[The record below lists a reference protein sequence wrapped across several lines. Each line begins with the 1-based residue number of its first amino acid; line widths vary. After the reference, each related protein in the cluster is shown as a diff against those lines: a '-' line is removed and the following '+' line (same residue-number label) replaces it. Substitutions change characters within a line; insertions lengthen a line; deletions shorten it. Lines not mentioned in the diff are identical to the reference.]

1 MNGLWQCR
9 RKMSSAFDFR
19 EKDDVIDAIVELSE
33 VEQSRGKTKQETVA
47 SILEAVTYGINQ
59 VLSEQK

>member
-1 MNGLWQCR
+1 
-9 RKMSSAFDFR
+9 MSSAFDFR